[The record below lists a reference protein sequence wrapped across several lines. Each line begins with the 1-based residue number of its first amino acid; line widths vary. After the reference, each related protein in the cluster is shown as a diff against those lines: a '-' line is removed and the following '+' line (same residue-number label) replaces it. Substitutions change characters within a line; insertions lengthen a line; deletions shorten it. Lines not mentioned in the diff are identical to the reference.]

1 MVESKEK
8 QKDRR
13 SSYMYV
19 PAVHVDS
26 PSISYPFQCAAVRLC
41 LESRSTALLTAWFRV
56 SCRTTI
62 IWRFEIEE
70 SVELQTISIRK
81 DAH

>member
-13 SSYMYV
+13 SSYIYV

-26 PSISYPFQCAAVRLC
+26 PSLSYPFQCAAVRLC
-41 LESRSTALLTAWFRV
+41 LESRSTALLHGFVYLAVQSLFGGSR
-56 SCRTTI
+56 S
-62 IWRFEIEE
+62 
-70 SVELQTISIRK
+70 K
-81 DAH
+81 KA